1 MVHVKDFAFSPK
13 SKGIPLKSISQV
25 CVLESVDRLE
35 EDEAGQE
42 ARGGGSSSKI
52 GTRSTKDERL
62 RLTGGLPGESVDLIN
77 PNGYILA
84 AQAQIR
90 G

>member
-42 ARGGGSSSKI
+42 ARGGAAAARSAPEVLR
-52 GTRSTKDERL
+52 TRDS
-62 RLTGGLPGESVDLIN
+62 G
-77 PNGYILA
+77 
-84 AQAQIR
+84 
-90 G
+90 

>member
-42 ARGGGSSSKI
+42 ARGGEQQQQDRHQK
-52 GTRSTKDERL
+52 
-62 RLTGGLPGESVDLIN
+62 
-77 PNGYILA
+77 Y
-84 AQAQIR
+84 
-90 G
+90 